1 VVGLE
6 LIGIIAAVTGSLLAG
21 ETTRRVAARV
31 VASMPESLRQR
42 QEVAERYA
50 VLDRPPRLR
59 DSTRALA
66 TSGWTFVFVA
76 FFTVLAA
83 TDFSVGFVLV
93 LAAAFSLL
101 WGGTEYSRRR
111 REEDAFLAAITR
123 QQPRGHN
130 RLNAGYLLLNLV
142 DWFGWLAATALAGQV
157 VAEALRSRITM
168 SAEAS

>member
-42 QEVAERYA
+42 QGVAERYA
-50 VLDRPPRLR
+50 VLDRPPQLR

-76 FFTVLAA
+76 FFTVL
-83 TDFSVGFVLV
+83 
-93 LAAAFSLL
+93 
-101 WGGTEYSRRR
+101 
-111 REEDAFLAAITR
+111 
-123 QQPRGHN
+123 QPRTSQSASSWSSPPSPGSS
-130 RLNAGYLLLNLV
+130 LE
-142 DWFGWLAATALAGQV
+142 ATTG
-157 VAEALRSRITM
+157 
-168 SAEAS
+168 

>member
-1 VVGLE
+1 
-6 LIGIIAAVTGSLLAG
+6 
-21 ETTRRVAARV
+21 
-31 VASMPESLRQR
+31 
-42 QEVAERYA
+42 
-50 VLDRPPRLR
+50 
-59 DSTRALA
+59 LA

>member
-1 VVGLE
+1 
-6 LIGIIAAVTGSLLAG
+6 
-21 ETTRRVAARV
+21 
-31 VASMPESLRQR
+31 MPESLRQC
-42 QEVAERYA
+42 QGVAERYA
-50 VLDRPPRLR
+50 VLDRPPQLR

-130 RLNAGYLLLNLV
+130 RVTPATCSSTWSIGS
-142 DWFGWLAATALAGQV
+142 DGWRQR
-157 VAEALRSRITM
+157 RSPAR
-168 SAEAS
+168 SSPRP

>member
-1 VVGLE
+1 MVGLE

-21 ETTRRVAARV
+21 ETTRRGAARGV
-31 VASMPESLRQR
+31 GSTPEALRQR

-111 REEDAFLAAITR
+111 REEDAFLAITR